1 MAVTVSVRGD
11 CALTSLVRLARHCED
26 VGLVGQVVATFHCDD
41 IRPSTSVCDWLRR
54 EMPTLRAPLS
64 AVRVACTT
72 GQFREARSHLRLPD
86 PLRDQFS
93 GGVVIW
99 GICPRKQVPADL
111 SQPTL
116 EITKGFDERIR
127 IGLD

>member
-1 MAVTVSVRGD
+1 
-11 CALTSLVRLARHCED
+11 
-26 VGLVGQVVATFHCDD
+26 
-41 IRPSTSVCDWLRR
+41 
-54 EMPTLRAPLS
+54 
-64 AVRVACTT
+64 
-72 GQFREARSHLRLPD
+72 
-86 PLRDQFS
+86 
-93 GGVVIW
+93 VVIW